1 MGVTYG
7 VGEEKGKGAV
17 IHTANHLI
25 RTAVLVFS
33 DSEIKP
39 QKEKRVFLYSNK
51 LRQADE
57 QRV

>member
-17 IHTANHLI
+17 IHIANHPDPYCGSCIFRLGDQ
-25 RTAVLVFS
+25 TS
-33 DSEIKP
+33 KG
-39 QKEKRVFLYSNK
+39 KFLYSNE